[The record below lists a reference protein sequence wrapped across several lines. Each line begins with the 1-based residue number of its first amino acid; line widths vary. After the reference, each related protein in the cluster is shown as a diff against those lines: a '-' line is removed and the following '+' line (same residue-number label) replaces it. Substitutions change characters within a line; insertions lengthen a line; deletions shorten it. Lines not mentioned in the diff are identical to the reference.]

1 MTTVPHVKRQIAG
14 KLITINCFNVLHSNI
29 MTRTVSFGLVA
40 PLSQQP
46 KSANTS
52 LPTIVHSTV
61 VGRRSF
67 GQLSSTSDREVFHLV
82 TRRRSSAA

>member
-1 MTTVPHVKRQIAG
+1 MA
-14 KLITINCFNVLHSNI
+14 N
-29 MTRTVSFGLVA
+29 TVSFGVIGSTGTQSKPETCA
-40 PLSQQP
+40 P
-46 KSANTS
+46 

-67 GQLSSTSDREVFHLV
+67 GELKSTSNREVSHLV

>member
-1 MTTVPHVKRQIAG
+1 MWRRSYTYLYDLETK
-14 KLITINCFNVLHSNI
+14 TCTYSNI
-29 MTRTVSFGLVA
+29 MTQTVSFGLVL
-40 PLSQQP
+40 PSSQQS
-46 KSANTS
+46 KSATTP

-67 GQLSSTSDREVFHLV
+67 GALKTTPCREVFHLV